1 MTGVLTYIR
10 DNLAG
15 ALEIMLGRPEGL
27 ARLDLSL
34 EGFWRSFA
42 AFVLVLPFA
51 LLALVSQGRLA
62 ALDERRKS
70 CGRRPRSRRR
80 AGDRFWSTGSP
91 FRCVFALIARPLG
104 LGPRYVPFIVAR
116 NWAAV
121 AIGAMMAAIHAAF
134 LIGLLPAQVTVY
146 VLIAFIAVALRFS
159 YVIARIAL
167 DVSMRT
173 ALPIVVADFL
183 LSLTI
188 WSALDGGG

>member
-1 MTGVLTYIR
+1 MLNDIR

-27 ARLDLSL
+27 TRLDVSL

-42 AFVLVLPFA
+42 AFFLVLPFA
-51 LLALVSQGRLA
+51 LLALISQSRLA
-62 ALDERRKS
+62 ALNAET
-70 CGRRPRSRRR
+70 PEI
-80 AGDRFWSTGSP
+80 AGYGFGVEVAILLVDWLAFP
-91 FRCVFALIARPLG
+91 PLFALIARPLG

-116 NWAAV
+116 NWATV
-121 AIGAMMAAIHAAF
+121 VIGAMMALVHAAF
-134 LIGLLPAQVTVY
+134 LVGILPGQVTIY

-167 DVSMRT
+167 DVTMRT
-173 ALPIVVADFL
+173 ALPIVAADFL

-188 WSALDGGG
+188 WSAFDGSS

>member
-1 MTGVLTYIR
+1 MLNDIR

-15 ALEIMLGRPEGL
+15 AFQIMLGRPEGL
-27 ARLDLSL
+27 ARLDVSL

-42 AFVLVLPFA
+42 AFILVLPFA
-51 LLALVSQGRLA
+51 LLALISQSRLA
-62 ALDERRKS
+62 ALNAES
-70 CGRRPRSRRR
+70 PAA
-80 AGDRFWSTGSP
+80 AGHSLGVEMAILLADWLAFP
-91 FRCVFALIARPLG
+91 LLFALIARPLG

-116 NWAAV
+116 NWATV
-121 AIGAMMAAIHAAF
+121 VIGAMMAAVHAAF
-134 LIGLLPAQVTVY
+134 LLGILPGQVAIY

-188 WSALDGGG
+188 WSAFDGGG

>member
-1 MTGVLTYIR
+1 VLTYIR
-10 DNLAG
+10 DNIAG
-15 ALEIMLGRPEGL
+15 AFEIMLGRTDGL
-27 ARLDLSL
+27 AKLDVSL
-34 EGFWRSFA
+34 EGFWRSFG

-51 LLALVSQGRLA
+51 LLALISQTRLA
-62 ALDERRKS
+62 ALNAE
-70 CGRRPRSRRR
+70 
-80 AGDRFWSTGSP
+80 SP
-91 FRCVFALIARPLG
+91 AVVGHSLGIELAILLVDWLAFPLLFALIARPLG

-116 NWAAV
+116 NWATV
-121 AIGAMMAAIHAAF
+121 VIGAMMATIHAAF
-134 LIGLLPAQVTVY
+134 LVGILPGQVTIY

-188 WSALDGGG
+188 WSAFSGG

>member
-1 MTGVLTYIR
+1 MPRWTREVAAVGGHGLGVE
-10 DNLAG
+10 LAI
-15 ALEIMLGRPEGL
+15 LLVDWL
-27 ARLDLSL
+27 A
-34 EGFWRSFA
+34 F
-42 AFVLVLPFA
+42 P
-51 LLALVSQGRLA
+51 LL
-62 ALDERRKS
+62 
-70 CGRRPRSRRR
+70 
-80 AGDRFWSTGSP
+80 
-91 FRCVFALIARPLG
+91 FALIARPLG

-116 NWAAV
+116 NWATV